1 MKKGFLGRGLLP
13 ALILALVCLAWWA
26 QPVSAAPEGG
36 TVTAGS
42 AAIDQAM
49 PGVTNITQFTDRVI
63 INWEKYGIGLQELVR
78 YLQPNDLAVALNR
91 VTGVD
96 PSVIMGSIQANG
108 RIFILN
114 PNGILFGQQ
123 SKVDVGG
130 LMATTLSIKDQDFM
144 NGNYVFIQDPSK
156 RLSFVVN
163 KGQIKAADGGFV
175 VLVAPLVNNE
185 GTIIANLGHVV
196 VGGASQA
203 TLSFDGQ
210 GLMNFAIP
218 PAETAGNVVMTTEA
232 CADVLHQVVNNG
244 GIVDAGE
251 VIEQDGQV
259 VLVHGEGIAVN
270 SGTIQTNGAAG
281 RDAGSVL
288 VHSTQ
293 ATVLT
298 PTSNL
303 EARGIGEDSN
313 GGLIETS
320 TYRNIV
326 FNGEVDASAEQ
337 GHGGTWTLD
346 PTDVTIQASAGSLD
360 PGAAGNFIPLGLGPV
375 DTISTGAINNFLTAG
390 TSVNIVTTS
399 IAGGNGDITVNSAI
413 TPGTGNIPVSLTLT
427 AERNIAVNAAIDG
440 SGLLNPLD
448 VILAATG
455 NVYVVAPV
463 TTNGGSFSSSGVVF
477 NNTDGAITTG
487 NGNITLMH
495 TGNITL
501 GADLNAGAG
510 TVALSTTAGGIS
522 QTGGAIT
529 GSSLGVRAVNA
540 VDLNLD
546 ANDVATMA
554 GQVTG
559 AVQAFSYRDA
569 NAVTIDY
576 VSALNGIVTN
586 NGAIT
591 VTTVGGDLT
600 VNNTPYP
607 DVDAGSAQVNLTA
620 GGAESRLTVTGSV
633 RGTSGVTYN
642 ADDMTL
648 TGATDAGTNDANL
661 LQTTINRPID
671 LGTDATGSLGLTNDE
686 LNTVT
691 AGVLRIGDGNSGNIT
706 ISAPISPSQ
715 IPTLSLQT
723 GGTITQPGGAVA
735 ITVTNLA
742 VSSAGTT
749 SLMNTS
755 NNVTNL
761 AGQVTG
767 AGQAFYYEDADGLS
781 IGTVGTMN
789 GIHTNNAAILIGTLN
804 GNLTVDDTPAAND
817 VDSGTGN
824 IGLTAGGS
832 GCLLTVTGNVHGT
845 GGVEY
850 KADDMTLIGTTITG
864 AGGAS
869 LYQSTNGRPI
879 DLGTNTAETLGLT
892 NAELQTITGGTLR
905 VGSNGGGNITIS
917 APVFSLNA
925 TTLVLGNSG
934 GTSAISQNSGA
945 TISVANLRLSSAGP
959 VTLNEANHV
968 GKLAAEIS
976 GAGNAFSFTNADA
989 LNVGTVYSVNGITTN
1004 NGAVNLTTG
1013 DTLTLSHNLSAG
1025 TGTVTLNSSAGGV
1038 NQTGGSLT
1046 AANLLLTGSGSF
1058 ALNQAGNN
1066 VGTIASNLNG
1076 SLNYTDADTLTIGTV
1091 GATYGILTTG
1101 GSLSLNANGITQ
1113 TAGGPVV
1120 TGGGAYTAGAGNGA
1134 YTANAAVAAG
1144 AGSITIT
1151 ADGIDFLG
1159 GPGSVTGTGTVLLQ
1173 PSTDATSI
1181 GIGSES
1187 GTLQL
1192 STADIEA
1199 LADGFYSITIG
1210 RTAGQHVIRIGA
1222 ITFNDPV
1229 TVQAPVS
1236 PGHIYVDGQITGIG
1250 DASITLDGP
1259 GATTT
1264 LNADI
1269 VTAGAPIMI
1278 SDSVEIGTANVLL
1291 DTTNAG
1297 GAPAG
1302 ADIHITG
1309 TTDSTAGNAYS
1320 LRFNSGSNGNIALSG
1335 AVGNNNMLNVLTV
1348 TNSNSAAF
1356 ESSLTANTV
1365 VLTNTTTG
1373 QSITFSAAATIGTL
1387 TTAAHGYNVVFN
1399 GGGTVTTDAT
1409 FLNTGTVTL
1418 GNNAGDAV
1426 TFTGGLDTTACSGT
1440 FIGGTVNTTNA
1451 DMDFGPVTLTVDTV
1465 LSTGGGSITFSNTLN
1480 GEFNLGITAGTGNIT
1495 FAGAVGDIARLGAIT
1510 VNSTHSMGTV
1520 NVTAASITQ
1529 LAGTGTTIFNG
1540 ALDTNAPAGIAVTGN
1555 NVGIEGPVHTTNGG
1569 PVTIANGGLL
1579 TIAADADMNLDG
1591 AFLQNGAGLVHTAGD
1606 ITTTNDA
1613 VTYTA
1618 ATTFTGNSMLAAG
1631 SGLITL
1637 AAVKIA
1643 DGVTLTL
1650 GSGGA
1655 GGVTVASIAGSAN
1668 GAASNVTFYVSGP
1681 VNVTGTVGTDIGTLT
1696 ITNSGGTTFGGAVG
1710 SSADRIGTVVLSNTA
1725 GTIEFNDSLY
1735 ATNLTDP
1742 LLGFNVAMLGAITDV
1757 TNAVTFMT
1765 TGTVTLGNGGDNLT
1779 FAGGVTHTAGPTNI
1793 GGDVNTTNADMDL
1806 GPVTLTADTVLDTG
1820 PGSGNITL
1828 SGAVTGGGFDLQ
1840 LISGYGTTTANGA
1853 LNAIGTLTL
1862 QENQASSTGTMTFN
1876 DNLSANSVVTFAQA
1890 YDISFLGAMTTVA
1903 DAVTFANTGGVMFGN
1918 GGNTL
1923 TFTGGVT
1930 HTSGINY
1937 IYGNIA
1943 TSNSPINLNNTTNA
1957 GNSTLA
1963 AGNNNITLGATT
1975 ISNGSLLTL
1984 GTGGAG
1990 NVTVAS
1996 IAGVGGGNSSD
2007 VTFYVSGPV
2016 NVTGTVGTDIG
2027 TLTVTYSGGT
2037 TFGGAVG
2044 SSADRIGTVVLSN
2057 TAGTIEFNDNLYA
2070 TNLTDP
2076 LLGFNVAM
2084 LGAITDVT
2092 NAVTFMTTGTVTFG
2106 NGGDNLTFSGGVT
2119 HTAGPTNIGGTVN
2132 TTSTNM
2138 NFGAVTLTG
2147 DTALNTG
2154 AEIGDITFGGTL
2166 DGGFSLD
2173 LAAGTGNVVFTGVVG
2188 GCTPLVSITT
2198 DAGGSTSIN
2207 GGIITTTGAQT
2218 FNAPVILGANTV
2230 LNGIGITFGNTL
2242 DGGFNLGL
2250 ITGAGNINFTGVVGG
2265 ITRLGALTINSA
2277 NDVTADAINA
2287 ASIAQIAGTGTTVFN
2302 GPLNT
2307 NDAAGIAL
2315 TGNNFTINNTVT
2327 TTGGGPVTITNAGSL
2342 PIAAVG
2348 DMTLDGAFLQNGAGL
2363 VNLAGDINTTNDNIT
2378 FNSAATLSGP
2388 VVFNAGMGTVILQ
2401 GVTCD
2406 PHDLNIIADGIDFNG
2421 GTGSITG
2428 TGHVNLMPSADN
2440 AGIGIAGGAGT
2451 LQLTTADIQSLADG
2465 FNRITIGSATGR
2477 HVITINAITFTD
2489 PVLIRTPDGGSIT
2502 VNGQITGSGNASV
2515 TLDGLGETTTLNAD
2529 IVTAGNPIII
2539 NDSVLLGSPAV
2550 VTLNTADGV
2559 SVGANISISGA
2570 VNDTGTAS
2578 ALVLNA
2584 GAGGFV
2590 TLGGFVG
2597 DTTPIASLTTTGA
2610 INNIRCVTTSG
2621 AQAYTGAINLNGD
2634 LISEDSGAITFAGP
2648 VMLQGGGNIQ
2658 TSGEA
2663 GADIHFQST
2672 LDGAFSLYI
2681 DAGFGD
2687 ILLDG
2692 AVGGI
2697 TSLADLGIG
2706 SAYNVSLP
2714 AINISGELS
2723 QGSGIGPTTFN
2734 GPVVSGGEIYMFCGS
2749 VVFAG
2754 TSHIIAGGGAGNV
2767 TLSTMLGGISSG
2779 SSAVDITAGDLSLS
2793 SADNIGTGVNPL
2805 ATAVQNLDAE
2815 SDGAGG
2821 IYILNTGN
2829 LILCNLGGAAEAIY
2843 SNGGAVEIS
2852 AASTITVNGPVATNG
2867 GNLVFTA
2874 TAGITQLG
2882 AGNIDTTAE
2891 TGTPAGSCTADAG
2904 SGSYTMNSGAIIL
2917 TNDSD
2922 GSGNIQ
2928 ITAAS
2933 IGIGVMNAGS
2943 SGSVN
2948 LTASSGSIQ
2957 ANLVTGVNVA
2967 ARNLTFSAPNNIGT
2981 SLNPVLTKVE
2991 NLTALANSGSLF
3003 VSEYESLNLL
3013 DVRAGIDISITCA
3026 AGNMVLT
3033 AVKAGRDVYLTAL
3046 DGTITGEISKISAQ
3060 NIILTMSA
3068 GGTVE
3073 PITPRP
3079 IIVSVETASS
3089 QILNS
3094 ETYLR
3099 VISDISNPWQPDA
3112 PDFSTWML
3120 LNKLISRTER
3130 VLYVTPPSKDTPSP
3144 ISSL

>member
-1 MKKGFLGRGLLP
+1 MKKGIFGRGLIL
-13 ALILALVCLAWWA
+13 ALALALVCLACWA
-26 QPVSAAPEGG
+26 QPVSAEPQGG

-42 AAIDQAM
+42 AAIDQSM
-49 PGVTNITQFTDRVI
+49 PGVTNITQFTDQLI

-96 PSVIMGSIQANG
+96 PSVILGSLQANG

-130 LMATTLSIKDQDFM
+130 LLATTLTLSDKDFL
-144 NGNYVFIQDPSK
+144 NGNYAFVQDPAK
-156 RLSFVVN
+156 GLSFVVN
-163 KGQIKAADGGFV
+163 KGQIKAADGGYV

-196 VGGASQA
+196 LAGGSKA
-203 TLSFDGQ
+203 TVTFDAQ
-210 GLMNFAIP
+210 GLVNFSL
-218 PAETAGNVVMTTEA
+218 PASNEVTGNVVMTTEA
-232 CADVLHQVVNNG
+232 CADVLQQVVNQQ
-244 GIVDAGE
+244 GIVEAGE
-251 VIEQDGQV
+251 VLDQDGKV
-259 VLVHGEGIAVN
+259 ILVHAEGLAVN
-270 SGTIQTNGAAG
+270 SGSIQANGAPG
-281 RDAGSVL
+281 QDAGSVL

-298 PTSNL
+298 PTSDL
-303 EARGIGEDSN
+303 EARGIGENSN

-440 SGLLNPLD
+440 SGLLNSLD

-477 NNTDGAITTG
+477 NNTGGAITTG

-529 GSSLGVRAVNA
+529 GFSLGVRAANA

-546 ANDVATMA
+546 ANDVASMA

-569 NAVTIDY
+569 NAVSIDY
-576 VSALNGIVTN
+576 ASTLNGIVTN
-586 NGAIT
+586 NGAIA
-591 VTTVGGDLT
+591 VTTVSGDLT

-633 RGTSGVTYN
+633 RGTGGVTYT
-642 ADDMTL
+642 ADDMEL

-671 LGTDATGSLGLTNDE
+671 LGTDTTGSLGLTNDE
-686 LNTVT
+686 LNTIT

-832 GCLLTVTGNVHGT
+832 GCLLTVAGNVHGT

-850 KADDMTLIGTTITG
+850 KADDIALSGTTITG
-864 AGGAS
+864 VSGAS
-869 LYQSTNGRPI
+869 LYQSTNGRQI

-892 NAELQTITGGTLR
+892 NVELQTITGGTLR

-917 APVFSLNA
+917 APIFSLNA

-945 TISVANLRLSSAGP
+945 MISVTNLRLSSAGP

-1013 DTLTLSHNLSAG
+1013 DTLTLSQNLSAG

-1046 AANLLLTGSGSF
+1046 AGNLDIAGTGTF
-1058 ALNQAGNN
+1058 TLNQAANN
-1066 VGTIASNLNG
+1066 VGTLAADVVGDLS
-1076 SLNYTDADTLTIGTV
+1076 YTDVDSISV
-1091 GATYGILTTG
+1091 GSVSNAGIQTHG
-1101 GSLSLNANGITQ
+1101 GSLTLNSAGITQ
-1113 TAGGPVV
+1113 NVGCPIN
-1120 TGGGAYTAGAGNGA
+1120 TGGGFFTADAGTGTYIANSSINTTGSGG
-1134 YTANAAVAAG
+1134 YISITATGINFMVG
-1144 AGSITIT
+1144 AGSVSGTSTI
-1151 ADGIDFLG
+1151 
-1159 GPGSVTGTGTVLLQ
+1159 LLQ
-1173 PSTDATSI
+1173 PSADASDI
-1181 GIGSES
+1181 GIGDGVSGAFLLES
-1187 GTLQL
+1187 
-1192 STADIEA
+1192 SDIAA
-1199 LADGFYSITIG
+1199 LADGFTSITIG
-1210 RTAGQHVIRIGA
+1210 RATGQHDIHINAVS
-1222 ITFNDPV
+1222 FNDPV
-1229 TVQAPVS
+1229 TIQTPNGGSIAVN
-1236 PGHIYVDGQITGIG
+1236 GTITCA
-1250 DASITLDGP
+1250 DNASVYLDGP

-1269 VTAGAPIMI
+1269 VTAGTPINI
-1278 SDSVEIGTANVLL
+1278 SDNVLIGAASVLL
-1291 DTTNAG
+1291 DTTNGGNLPTGAG
-1297 GAPAG
+1297 
-1302 ADIHITG
+1302 ITVTG
-1309 TTDSTAGNAYS
+1309 TTDSAGAAGNS
-1320 LRFNSGSNGNIALSG
+1320 LTLNAGTGGNIALNG

-1348 TNSNSAAF
+1348 TNSNSATF
-1356 ESSLTANTV
+1356 GSSLTSNTV
-1365 VLTNTTTG
+1365 VLTNTTAG
-1373 QSITFSAAATIGTL
+1373 HSITFSAAATIGTL
-1387 TTAAHGYNVVFN
+1387 TTATHGYNVVFN
-1399 GGGTVTTDAT
+1399 GGGTMTTDAT

-1418 GNNAGDAV
+1418 GNNAGDAI
-1426 TFTGGLDTTACSGT
+1426 TFTGGLDTTACGGT
-1440 FIGGTVNTTNA
+1440 NIAGTVNTTNA
-1451 DMDFGPVTLTVDTV
+1451 DM
-1465 LSTGGGSITFSNTLN
+1465 
-1480 GEFNLGITAGTGNIT
+1480 
-1495 FAGAVGDIARLGAIT
+1495 
-1510 VNSTHSMGTV
+1510 
-1520 NVTAASITQ
+1520 
-1529 LAGTGTTIFNG
+1529 
-1540 ALDTNAPAGIAVTGN
+1540 
-1555 NVGIEGPVHTTNGG
+1555 
-1569 PVTIANGGLL
+1569 
-1579 TIAADADMNLDG
+1579 
-1591 AFLQNGAGLVHTAGD
+1591 
-1606 ITTTNDA
+1606 
-1613 VTYTA
+1613 
-1618 ATTFTGNSMLAAG
+1618 
-1631 SGLITL
+1631 
-1637 AAVKIA
+1637 
-1643 DGVTLTL
+1643 
-1650 GSGGA
+1650 
-1655 GGVTVASIAGSAN
+1655 
-1668 GAASNVTFYVSGP
+1668 
-1681 VNVTGTVGTDIGTLT
+1681 
-1696 ITNSGGTTFGGAVG
+1696 
-1710 SSADRIGTVVLSNTA
+1710 
-1725 GTIEFNDSLY
+1725 
-1735 ATNLTDP
+1735 
-1742 LLGFNVAMLGAITDV
+1742 GF
-1757 TNAVTFMT
+1757 
-1765 TGTVTLGNGGDNLT
+1765 
-1779 FAGGVTHTAGPTNI
+1779 
-1793 GGDVNTTNADMDL
+1793 

-1828 SGAVTGGGFDLQ
+1828 AGAVTGGGCGLQ

-1853 LNAIGTLTL
+1853 LNNIGVLTL
-1862 QENQASSTGTMTFN
+1862 QENQVSSTGSVTFN
-1876 DNLSANSVVTFAQA
+1876 GDLTACSVATFGQA
-1890 YDISFLGAMTTVA
+1890 YDVSFLGS
-1903 DAVTFANTGGVMFGN
+1903 VT
-1918 GGNTL
+1918 
-1923 TFTGGVT
+1923 
-1930 HTSGINY
+1930 
-1937 IYGNIA
+1937 
-1943 TSNSPINLNNTTNA
+1943 
-1957 GNSTLA
+1957 
-1963 AGNNNITLGATT
+1963 
-1975 ISNGSLLTL
+1975 
-1984 GTGGAG
+1984 
-1990 NVTVAS
+1990 
-1996 IAGVGGGNSSD
+1996 
-2007 VTFYVSGPV
+2007 
-2016 NVTGTVGTDIG
+2016 NVTGDPTFYNTGSV
-2027 TLTVTYSGGT
+2027 TL
-2037 TFGGAVG
+2037 
-2044 SSADRIGTVVLSN
+2044 
-2057 TAGTIEFNDNLYA
+2057 
-2070 TNLTDP
+2070 
-2076 LLGFNVAM
+2076 
-2084 LGAITDVT
+2084 
-2092 NAVTFMTTGTVTFG
+2092 G
-2106 NGGDNLTFSGGVT
+2106 NGGDTLTFGDGLAILASSNIT
-2119 HTAGPTNIGGTVN
+2119 IGGTVN
-2132 TTSTNM
+2132 TTNTNIDL
-2138 NFGAVTLTG
+2138 GSPITLIAG
-2147 DTALNTG
+2147 SVLNTEG
-2154 AEIGDITFGGTL
+2154 GDITF
-2166 DGGFSLD
+2166 S
-2173 LAAGTGNVVFTGVVG
+2173 
-2188 GCTPLVSITT
+2188 
-2198 DAGGSTSIN
+2198 
-2207 GGIITTTGAQT
+2207 
-2218 FNAPVILGANTV
+2218 
-2230 LNGIGITFGNTL
+2230 NTL

-2250 ITGAGNINFTGVVGG
+2250 TAGTGNVVLTGAVGGGIRLGAITINSADTVNSATVTAESFTQTAGTGSTTIAGINTQGLCDQAGGAVNVTTNGDITIGPINSQGGMPISGGGNGGTVILNGGNVSVGTIDASGSGSGNGGTINLVAGSGSNPFITLNGNVTASGASGGTIALQGPSLLTTSVNLNVVALGGMGAGGHITLNGSLNGTAGGADENLSLLAGSGSIMFTGAVGDV
-2265 ITRLGALTINSA
+2265 TRLGALTINSA

-2388 VVFNAGMGTVILQ
+2388 VVFNAGMGTVVLQ

-2428 TGHVNLMPSADN
+2428 TGHVNLMPSAD
-2440 AGIGIAGGAGT
+2440 AVGIGIAGGAGT
-2451 LQLTTADIQSLADG
+2451 LQLTAADIQSLADG
-2465 FNRITIGSATGR
+2465 FNRITIGSATGW

-2515 TLDGLGETTTLNAD
+2515 TLDGLGFTTTLNAD
-2529 IVTAGNPIII
+2529 IVTAGNPITI

-2550 VTLNTADGV
+2550 VTLNTANGV
-2559 SVGANISISGA
+2559 SAGADISITGT
-2570 VNDTGTAS
+2570 VNDAGTAS

-2610 INNIRCVTTSG
+2610 INNILCVTTSG
-2621 AQAYTGAINLNGD
+2621 AQAYNGAVNLNGD

-2648 VMLQGGGNIQ
+2648 VLLQGEWMVQ

-2663 GADIHFQST
+2663 GADIRFSST
-2672 LDGAFSLYI
+2672 LDGAFPLYI
-2681 DAGFGD
+2681 DAGLGD

-2692 AVGGI
+2692 AVGGTI
-2697 TSLADLGIG
+2697 PLTNLGMG
-2706 SAYNVSLP
+2706 SAYNVNLP

-2734 GPVVSGGEIYMFCGS
+2734 GPVVSGGEVYMNCGS

-2754 TSHIIAGGGAGNV
+2754 TSNIIAGGGN
-2767 TLSTMLGGISSG
+2767 GIVSLNALFGSIVSG
-2779 SSAVDITAGDLSLS
+2779 SAAADIRAGELSLS
-2793 SADNIGTGVNPL
+2793 SDSGIGVPNNPL
-2805 ATAVQNLDAE
+2805 ATAVHDLDAE
-2815 SDGAGG
+2815 CEGSSG
-2821 IYILNTGN
+2821 IFIANSGDLN
-2829 LILCNLGGAAEAIY
+2829 LRNLGGSTEAIY

-2852 AASTITVNGPVATNG
+2852 AASMITISDPVATNG
-2867 GNLVFTA
+2867 GNLALTA

-2882 AGNIDTTAE
+2882 AINIDTTAD
-2891 TGTPAGSCTADAG
+2891 TGTPAGSYTAIAG
-2904 SGSYTMNSGAIIL
+2904 AGSYTMNSGALIQ
-2917 TNDSD
+2917 TSDSD

-2928 ITAAS
+2928 IAAAS
-2933 IGIGVMNAGS
+2933 IGIGEMNAGS
-2943 SGSVN
+2943 DGSVN
-2948 LTASSGSIQ
+2948 LTASSGSIL

-2967 ARNLTFSAPNNIGT
+2967 ARNLTLAASNNIGT

-2991 NLTALANSGSLF
+2991 NLTALAPSGSLF
-3003 VSEYESLNLL
+3003 VSEYEAINLL

-3033 AVKAGRDVYLTAL
+3033 AVKADRDVYLTAL
-3046 DGTITGEISKISAQ
+3046 DGFITGEISKISAQ

-3068 GGTVE
+3068 GGAVE
-3073 PITPRP
+3073 PITPGP
-3079 IIVSVETASS
+3079 IITGVETAPSPS
-3089 QILNS
+3089 LNS

-3099 VISDISNPWQPDA
+3099 VLSDISNPWQA
-3112 PDFSTWML
+3112 NSPDFFTWML
-3120 LNKLISRTER
+3120 LNKLVTRTEQ
-3130 VLYVTPPSKDTPSP
+3130 VLYVTPPAKETPSP